1 MRIEVT
7 IARTTVLPPGAL
19 IALSGEFSRRIEN
32 AFPESPGQVLVR
44 YAASNN
50 LSVIGGSSD
59 DKERIRDILQE
70 TWESADDW
78 FYSA

>member
-7 IARTTVLPPGAL
+7 IARTTSLPPGA
-19 IALSGEFSRRIEN
+19 IDALSCEFSRRIEN

-50 LSVIGGSSD
+50 LSVIGGSPD

-70 TWESADDW
+70 TWESAEDW